1 MNAAELLAALRAL
14 PSARKAAAQAPVAEA
29 LVLAGVEVAHA
40 PISDDRAFRR
50 AWRDRQGGGAT
61 PLLLVADDPGKTG
74 CIRVLGPQDGTG
86 PIRTVEPAALQTT
99 LTRVAALPRLQAV
112 RELAGELDRLD
123 QAGIP
128 GVRLRDLLT
137 LHSVGVR
144 LRDRPEWGR
153 LQEAIKSLPHDGGW
167 REIADALGYE
177 VEQLRHRGYLLRFDG
192 APVAVVHPKADPA
205 EFSRLSHDG
214 RPPEGLLLED
224 CRHENARYGL
234 LVAGSRFRLFDAT
247 PDLGGSAAR
256 YLELDASVLQPDDR
270 PLLGLLAPAFLAE
283 GGLEELQEDARRFGA
298 ALRERIDETI
308 RQHVLP
314 VLARALGGYAEEHG
328 QDVED
333 EAVRAELEAAALTL
347 VFRLLFLLY
356 AESAR
361 YLPVDHP
368 AYHSRSLTKLVED
381 AARLDLDPKSTS
393 LWDGFTSLV
402 RAMRTGDTARAVPA
416 YNGALFAPDG
426 FEGAKVLERLEIGDF
441 DFGSMLTGLALDPE
455 TGSGVDYSTLE
466 IGHLGHIYE
475 GLLSLRLA
483 VADRPLR
490 YDAKSDTYLRVKK
503 GEDATV
509 GEGDLLWQT
518 HEGGRKSGGVFY
530 TRAELVRHL
539 VRQAVVPTFE
549 DHLTTVRAR
558 AAKDPAAA
566 AAELFDFAV
575 LDPACGSAHFL
586 VVVVDEMADM
596 VVRFLAETPL
606 PALTDALERLK
617 TGAAPG
623 GVIDDVALLRRLL
636 LKRCVFGVDVSP
648 MGAEVAKLS
657 LWLTSFVPGL
667 SLAYLDRNVQVG
679 NSLLGVAK
687 RESVLPRDAATKG
700 SVLGHLLEEAVERAA
715 EAARRVAESDDR
727 TPDEIEASKAADAEA
742 RAAAEGLCNVFNLWT
757 AEPFGLKGAR
767 QEAELHGADII
778 AGRTSDLVEAAGR
791 VADDRRF
798 LHWLP
803 AFPTVFARE
812 RPGFDAIVSN
822 PPWEQVM
829 VKENAFY
836 VLFRPGLLSLPE
848 RERHAAVA
856 ELVAERPD
864 LAARLE
870 GEQQRTEIERAY
882 LSNSEYEPMPGHP
895 DLYKFFCQRYGHLL
909 REGGKLGVVLP
920 RSAFVTEGSAGFR
933 AWLFE
938 RNRCERLDFLLNK
951 GRWAFD
957 VEPRYTMSLV
967 AARHEMPRTGDV
979 VKVAAT
985 AESLSQWE
993 SQAASPG
1000 ITLAPEAFGPGW
1012 AVPLLRTQAEADLL
1026 AALRHGSR
1034 FPHGSC
1040 DGWRCFAIQELN
1052 ETFDRRLWD
1061 GARSGWPLWKGES
1074 FDQYDPHGAEARV
1087 CPTSKD
1093 VRKKVEKPRPGAGS
1107 LLSADFSVDER
1118 RKAVLGEIARVRVAF
1133 RDVSRATDSR
1143 TVRACLIPPETFL
1156 TNKAPYLAFATG
1168 GDRERACCLGIMNSL
1183 VFDWQA
1189 RRFVETNL
1197 NFFILEGLV
1206 VPDLSDDDF
1215 DAIAEAA
1222 ARLSCVDERFANF
1235 AESVG
1240 VEHGPLSDDER
1251 NRLRIEIDAR
1261 VAAAWGLSP
1270 DHLETLLAD
1279 FTTDAVPVEY
1289 RERLRARQSEFS

>member
-1 MNAAELLAALRAL
+1 MNATELLAALRAL
-14 PSARKAAAQAPVAEA
+14 PSAQTVAVQAPLTEA
-29 LVLAGVEVAHA
+29 LVLAGIEVAHA
-40 PISDDRAFRR
+40 PVSDERAFRR
-50 AWRDRQGGGAT
+50 AWRERQGGGAT
-61 PLLLVADDPGKTG
+61 PLVLLADDPSKAG
-74 CIRVLGPQDGTG
+74 CIRTLGPQDGTG
-86 PIRTVEPAALQTT
+86 PIRSVDPAALQAA
-99 LTRVAALPRLQAV
+99 LTRVATLPRLQAV
-112 RELAGELDRLD
+112 RELAAELDRLD

-144 LRDRPEWGR
+144 LRERPEWGR
-153 LQEAIKSLPHDGGW
+153 LQEAVKSLPHDGGW
-167 REIADALGYE
+167 REIAAALGYE
-177 VEQLRHRGYLLRFDG
+177 VEQLRRRGWLLRFDG
-192 APVAVVHPKADPA
+192 APVAVVHPKKDAG
-205 EFSRLSHDG
+205 EFARLDEDG

-256 YLELDASVLQPDDR
+256 YLELDASALQHDDR

-283 GGLEELQEDARRFGA
+283 GGLEKLQEDARRFGA

-314 VLARALGGYAEEHG
+314 VLARALGRHAEEQG
-328 QDVED
+328 QDVGD
-333 EAVRAELEAAALTL
+333 EAVRAQLEAAALTL

-368 AYHSRSLTKLVED
+368 AYRSRSLTKLVED
-381 AARLDLDPKSTS
+381 AAQLHLDPKSTS

-426 FEGAKVLERLEIGDF
+426 FEGAEVLERLEIGDA
-441 DFGSMLTGLALDPE
+441 DFGSILTGLALDPE

-475 GLLSLRLA
+475 GLLSLRLT

-490 YDAKSDTYLRVKK
+490 YDAKSDTYARVTK

-539 VRQAVVPTFE
+539 VRQAVVPTFKE
-549 DHLTTVRAR
+549 HLAKVRAL
-558 AAKDPAAA
+558 AAKDPVAA

-606 PALTDALERLK
+606 PTLTDALERLK

-623 GVIDDVALLRRLL
+623 GAIDDVALLRRLL

-657 LWLTSFVPGL
+657 LWLASFVPGL

-679 NSLLGVAK
+679 NSLVGVAK
-687 RESVLPRDAATKG
+687 RESVLQAAAATGTLLG
-700 SVLGHLLEEAVERAA
+700 SPIEEAIDRAA
-715 EAARRVAESDDR
+715 AAARRVAESDDR
-727 TPDEIEASKAADAEA
+727 TPDEIEASKDADAEA
-742 RAAAEGLCNVFNLWT
+742 RAAAEGLCNVFDLWT
-757 AEPFGLKGAR
+757 AEPFGVEGAR
-767 QEAELHGADII
+767 QETELHGADII
-778 AGRTSDLVEAAGR
+778 AGRTSDLVEQARR
-791 VADDRRF
+791 VAEEQRF

-812 RPGFDAIVSN
+812 RPGFDAVIGN
-822 PPWEQVM
+822 PPWEEVTVEEQS
-829 VKENAFY
+829 FY
-836 VLFRPGLLSLPE
+836 ALFRPGIRRGIPE
-848 RERHAAVA
+848 AERRRAVD
-856 ELVAERPD
+856 ELIAERPD
-864 LAARLE
+864 LPERLAR
-870 GEQQRTEIERAY
+870 EQEQAHVQRHY
-882 LSNSEYEPMPGHP
+882 LANSEFESMPGDP

-920 RSAFVTEGSAGFR
+920 RSAFVTEGSAAFR
-933 AWLFE
+933 EWLLSHTTLE
-938 RNRCERLDFLLNK
+938 RVDFLINRA
-951 GRWAFD
+951 RWAFD
-957 VEPRYTMSLV
+957 SEPRYTIALV
-967 AARHEMPRTGDV
+967 AARRTAPPPKHRV
-979 VKVAAT
+979 RVAGPAT
-985 AESLSQWE
+985 SLEAWE
-993 SQAASPG
+993 VQAASPG
-1000 ITLAPEAFGPGW
+1000 IELDRDALGPGLT
-1012 AVPLLRTQAEADLL
+1012 VPLLGSQAEADLL
-1026 AALRHGSR
+1026 AKVRHGSP
-1034 FPHGSC
+1034 FPYGS
-1040 DGWRCFAIQELN
+1040 GERWRCFPVRELD
-1052 ETFDRRLWD
+1052 ETNDRRLWER
-1061 GARSGWPLWKGES
+1061 ARSGWPLWKGSS
-1074 FDQYDPHGAEARV
+1074 FDQYDPHGADARV
-1087 CPTSKD
+1087 CPTSKN
-1093 VRKKVEKPRPGAGS
+1093 VLAKVHKPRPGAGS
-1107 LLSADFSVDER
+1107 MLAGELTLDQR
-1118 RKAVLGEIARVRVAF
+1118 RRAVLDEVGRARVAF
-1133 RDVSRATDSR
+1133 HDVTQKDNSR
-1143 TVRACLIPPETFL
+1143 TVVAALVPPETFL
-1156 TNKAPYLAFATG
+1156 TNKAPYLAFVAG

-1183 VFDWQA
+1183 PFDWQA
-1189 RRFVETNL
+1189 RRLVEINL

-1215 DAIAEAA
+1215 GAIAEAA
-1222 ARLSCVDERFANF
+1222 VRLSCVDERFADF

-1240 VEHGPLSDDER
+1240 VDCGPLSDAER

-1261 VAAAWGLSP
+1261 VAAAWDLSA
-1270 DHLETLLAD
+1270 DDLETLLAD

-1289 RERLRARQSEFS
+1289 RERLRTRLSELS